1 MITTIFEGPDAA
13 TSGRAPKPSP
23 VAAYLDSLEMP
34 SSRRAMMSALKSVAL
49 GLGAADSAS
58 VDWTSVDVATAMAF
72 RARLAERVRNG
83 TVAALSA
90 NLRIA
95 AIRGVLKTACL
106 MDLITTEQLH
116 KLGVVL
122 KPFHGTTRRVG
133 RALSH
138 QEIEDL
144 FAYCGRQ
151 QEPLRSRN
159 LALLAVLLVG
169 GLRRSEVVALDLAD
183 WHPAER
189 ALTVLGKGQRP
200 RTVYVSHQAA
210 HYIQAWVRLRRAHA
224 GPLFHPMTPRRT
236 IAVRRCSDEAVYDF
250 LERTSRHARIEA
262 VRPHDC
268 RRTMVSSL
276 LGASTDVLT
285 VMRQSGH
292 SSARLVQAY
301 DRRPDAAQ
309 RRAVEL
315 LPCPVVMEGTD
326 SGERKPGG
334 EAE

>member
-1 MITTIFEGPDAA
+1 MITTIFEGPDTA
-13 TSGRAPKPSP
+13 TTGRAPKPSP
-23 VAAYLDSLEMP
+23 VTAYLDSLEMP
-34 SSRRAMMSALKSVAL
+34 SSQRTMKGTLKSVAL
-49 GLGAADSAS
+49 SLGAADVAA
-58 VDWTSVDVATAMAF
+58 VDWAAFDVATAMAF
-72 RARLAERVRNG
+72 RARLAERVRKG
-83 TVAALSA
+83 TVAPLSA

-106 MDLITTEQLH
+106 MDLITTGQLH

-133 RALSH
+133 RALGH
-138 QEIEDL
+138 EEIGGL

-189 ALTVLGKGQRP
+189 ALTFLGKGQKP

-210 HYIQAWVRLRRAHA
+210 HYIQAWVRVRGAHE

-236 IAVRRCSDEAVYDF
+236 IAVRRCSNEAVYEF

-315 LPCPVVMEGTD
+315 LACPVVIDGTD
-326 SGERKPGG
+326 SGERTPVG